1 MVAAVMEILST
12 SYPLKAKM
20 NLYSTLIF
28 KKGWGFFVLGFL
40 GFFCGGEYSA

>member
-40 GFFCGGEYSA
+40 